1 MDPTTN
7 RRYINNGGL
16 TIKQMV
22 DSFNS
27 NKNESKEFKIP
38 SYSYLA
44 KVMEVMKVEIL
55 DPTWRPSKALT
66 LHEPAPENPKDQ
78 PSAQEGK
85 IADFE
90 DLTGKDIQNLIKDIE
105 FYKPVAKIPGEERRY
120 IKWYL
125 DKMVESYNQVWTITN
140 FFQAFFAKNY

>member
-1 MDPTTN
+1 MDPTTD

-105 FYKPVAKIPGEERRY
+105 FYQPVAKIPGEQRRY

-140 FFQAFFAKNY
+140 FFQAFFVKNY

>member
-7 RRYINNGGL
+7 CRYINNGGL

-22 DSFNS
+22 DSFNR

-44 KVMEVMKVEIL
+44 KVMEVMKVEL
-55 DPTWRPSKALT
+55 FGPTWHPSRALA
-66 LHEPAPENPKDQ
+66 LHEPSQESPKDPQ
-78 PSAQEGK
+78 SAQEGK

-105 FYKPVAKIPGEERRY
+105 FYQPIAKNPGEQRRY
-120 IKWYL
+120 IKDGNL
-125 DKMVESYNQVWTITN
+125 DKMVESYNQVCSLTL
-140 FFQAFFAKNY
+140 FF

>member
-1 MDPTTN
+1 
-7 RRYINNGGL
+7 
-16 TIKQMV
+16 MV

-44 KVMEVMKVEIL
+44 KVMEAMKVEIL

-78 PSAQEGK
+78 PFAQEGK

-140 FFQAFFAKNY
+140 FFQAFFVKNY